1 MCAGN
6 LNPLLFGECKTQ
18 NRIETVKGDG
28 KRAAWTNGLTC
39 IFTPDLYLVTFY
51 FFLIVVSILGVTL
64 RLVYQAWRCL
74 EGTRQH
80 QPVTAKPLHVSS
92 WGVQPLRGRYRTSA
106 TSAMRRSHKDSVA
119 DVLCPLGH
127 HQDTRP
133 DHPDLHALVPAHCLD
148 YMDAHNSKLVIMCMT
163 GCEWVKTVLFE
174 VRILFPTC
182 KASWFGLPYSCYNHV
197 I

>member
-1 MCAGN
+1 MVEKQSKHMDSPEIYSRFTSSN
-6 LNPLLFGECKTQ
+6 L
-18 NRIETVKGDG
+18 
-28 KRAAWTNGLTC
+28 
-39 IFTPDLYLVTFY
+39 
-51 FFLIVVSILGVTL
+51 FFLIVASILGVTL
-64 RLVYQAWRCL
+64 RPVYQACRCL

-119 DVLCPLGH
+119 DVLCPLGYR
-127 HQDTRP
+127 QDTRT
-133 DHPDLHALVPAHCLD
+133 DHLDTHALVPAHCPD
-148 YMDAHNSKLVIMCMT
+148 YMDACNSELVTMIMWVT
-163 GCEWVKTVLFE
+163 GCEWVKKVLFE

-182 KASWFGLPYSCYNHV
+182 KASWFGFPYCCYNHV